1 MRACMEAHRSVAS
14 VRESEVAATRD
25 AHLASCGLSV
35 VEQVESVRSALLR
48 TAFGIC

>member
-1 MRACMEAHRSVAS
+1 MHEGMGRE
-14 VRESEVAATRD
+14 RESEVAASRD
-25 AHLASCGLSV
+25 LHSPIAKLCLGRP